1 MKDDGLDQG
10 ESNKGGEKWMDS
22 GYILDAE
29 LTGLAGELDTGRGLE
44 RKGKEG
50 RTFPRF
56 LA

>member
-1 MKDDGLDQG
+1 MMAWSRVRATKMGRSG
-10 ESNKGGEKWMDS
+10 WMDS

-29 LTGLAGELDTGRGLE
+29 LIGLAGELDTGRGLV
-44 RKGKEG
+44 RKGKGG